1 MAQQGKRRNGLGIGG
16 LALLASGVLLG
27 GMLAEDTAAEPS
39 RTQPAPGR
47 TATAHPTKPVSA
59 GVIVEGGKLSVSL
72 RGARFQDVMDA
83 ISLQG
88 GIEISLVGEA
98 GQTTLTESFTG
109 LPLEDGLVRL
119 LWDKNFAFVYSVV
132 EGERRVTNV
141 IVTPRRSGQ
150 PAEAPPSTTVFL
162 PEDTGAAID
171 IQRETS
177 VAPPIPPATGV
188 FVPPSAPPRAP
199 EPVPPAGNPGLFPNP
214 SGMPR

>member
-1 MAQQGKRRNGLGIGG
+1 MAQQGKRENRLGIGG

-27 GMLAEDTAAEPS
+27 GFLGEGTAAEPS
-39 RTQPAPGR
+39 RTQPTPGR
-47 TATAHPTKPVSA
+47 TATAHPTRPVSE

-72 RGARFQDVMDA
+72 RGARFQDVMEA
-83 ISLQG
+83 ISRQG
-88 GIEISLVGEA
+88 GIEISVVGEA

-109 LPLEDGLVRL
+109 LPLEEGLVSL
-119 LWDKNFAFVYSVV
+119 LRDKNFAFVYSVV
-132 EGERRVTNV
+132 EGERRVTKV

-150 PAEAPPSTTVFL
+150 PAEAPPPTTVF
-162 PEDTGAAID
+162 PSEDTGEAID

-199 EPVPPAGNPGLFPNP
+199 EPGPPVGNPGLFPNP
-214 SGMPR
+214 SVMPR